1 MIPLFSKCQLY
12 QLKKNPRSKNL
23 YSISRHKKL
32 YSSVKVDQQIV
43 ERQYNYSKT
52 MKDQILT
59 HGRNALIAGILLGMI
74 IGGVIAWRTYNEQTI
89 PIVLG
94 VLVGGGA
101 VTIIGGLFYLV
112 LTSVARRGVKRWES
126 LQIRISKHEALR
138 NIIDKKG
145 KNLYAVSMRVDS
157 IINKNTVSVM
167 DKSEALIEQCEE
179 YEKALL

>member
-1 MIPLFSKCQLY
+1 M
-12 QLKKNPRSKNL
+12 KN
-23 YSISRHKKL
+23 
-32 YSSVKVDQQIV
+32 
-43 ERQYNYSKT
+43 
-52 MKDQILT
+52 QILT

-74 IGGVIAWRTYNEQTI
+74 IGGVVAWRTYNEQTI